1 MKQTLFETR
10 QKAEELKREA
20 LAIWQQSDQADAL
33 EGIGEDPVFSLLMMA
48 FAYQSNELDGE
59 LERLKTEVLEDF
71 SRILVPYEM
80 GHATPATAVVEAA
93 LQDDV
98 AEMSLGESSVF
109 RLSSDHP
116 FIPLL
121 ETRALNAN
129 VRSIVRLDG
138 RRWKVSLGFK
148 HPVTDLS
155 SFAFVIKDTVFR
167 NLTVSVKGQPLPLI
181 KPWQYSELPLAPC
194 FAPDSMTYNLGQVCN
209 VSLLP
214 MDLFARQNIRLFC
227 IERHDPKKFI
237 PQETEQV
244 DLVFEFTGIPEDFC
258 FDKSSLFLNPVLLVN
273 AQAHEVTLSSDSP
286 IARIAGGQSS
296 PTPDKNLSS
305 RQFLHLVR
313 PSDSQIYGNTE
324 LEVRGVAGD
333 RFNQGSLLK
342 LLGCVIS
349 KYRSDFYA
357 YQQLKGTFTENTVYQ
372 LETALSQLRE
382 ESAQNVLRSVSGV
395 YLMPRNRSQ
404 KKDFSLNV
412 KYLTTAGAAVN
423 GQLSQS
429 SSFTA
434 PSGFKPGQLRLIA
447 PPVPGTDEIR
457 DEGALSSLM
466 RYSLA
471 TGDRIVTLADIKQFC
486 YKELMVRYGI
496 GSDLVRRLRLNR
508 RQQQDGAGCGYEIV
522 TEISLAG
529 TPFVKR
535 SFSDKLSQAELL
547 MRKMIEVRSTG
558 IYPVRVQITIEDEQ

>member
-181 KPWQYSELPLAPC
+181 KPWQYSELPLTPC

-227 IERHDPKKFI
+227 IERHDPRKFI
-237 PQETEQV
+237 PQETEQI
-244 DLVFEFTGIPEDFC
+244 DLVFEFTGIPEDFR
-258 FDKSSLFLNPVLLVN
+258 FDKSSLCLNPVLLVN
-273 AQAHEVTLSSDSP
+273 AQVHEVTLSSDSP

-313 PSDSQIYGNTE
+313 PSDNQIYGNTE

-342 LLGCVIS
+342 LLSCVLS

-412 KYLTTAGAAVN
+412 KYLTSAGAAVN

-434 PSGFKPGQLRLIA
+434 PSGFKQGEVRVIA
-447 PPVPGTDEIR
+447 PPVPGTDELR
-457 DEGALSSLM
+457 DEGALFSLM

-496 GSDLVRRLRLNR
+496 GGDLVKRLRLNR

-522 TEISLAG
+522 VEIALAG

-547 MRKMIEVRSTG
+547 MRKMIEVRSTS